1 MKKTPLL
8 LALLSVF
15 TFHLSPFTSL
25 HAQTSK
31 EINKIKRSSSYLY
44 AEATMDTEQEAA
56 DIAYELLMKQVE
68 EYIASK
74 RKLSEADNVLIKD
87 IKSRSEQLNMMRGEM
102 HRVFVYVEKNAIE
115 GVENTTVVN
124 NASGATVAIN
134 SPVQPTPKPTPKPTP
149 HPSTSTLPPPPS
161 DLQPPTSTLQPPTSD
176 LQPPTSDLQPPT
188 SDLRPQHSP
197 LPAWQQ
203 QAVADLLDCADLAA
217 VRAKLNRLKAQYK
230 VKRFGTADHCPNAA
244 EACWA
249 IFDNQGIL
257 LTILGPGTN
266 TRLDYRS
273 MRESSLEAYKGM
285 NALWFNFAK

>member
-134 SPVQPTPKPTPKPTP
+134 SPVQPTPKPTPKPTS
-149 HPSTSTLPPPPS
+149 HPSTSTLPPP
-161 DLQPPTSTLQPPTSD
+161 TSTLHPPTSD
-176 LQPPTSDLQPPT
+176 LQPPTSDLQPQP
-188 SDLRPQHSP
+188 SP

-249 IFDNQGIL
+249 IFDDQGIL